1 MIFHGV
7 SLSVIHA
14 AVEGGRQTS
23 YRWVFYSVHLLV
35 RLTTNC
41 TKALRKAM
49 AVAGCP
55 DYFLHHP
62 NYQQDNVDRASN
74 HRQTDIIGPA
84 SFQQST
90 NRSSPSH
97 QDDDV
102 DLEALVNDMN
112 SSLESLYS
120 TCSGQQPESTP
131 LLHNGQT
138 SSSQHHH
145 ILHHHYA
152 QHSQPRQGHHSHA
165 LGHISLEPPSSSSSA
180 DSPQTSLRR
189 SQPMHILAVR
199 RLQEEEQQLRTS
211 SLPAIPNPFPELCSP
226 ASSPVLSPGSLPP
239 GEPSTGKYVS
249 HNPPHNTSCFY
260 GMQAGF
266 WAPKTQVS
274 DNSLYVCICIGL

>member
-1 MIFHGV
+1 
-7 SLSVIHA
+7 
-14 AVEGGRQTS
+14 
-23 YRWVFYSVHLLV
+23 
-35 RLTTNC
+35 
-41 TKALRKAM
+41 M

-62 NYQQDNVDRASN
+62 NYQQDNIDRSSN
-74 HRQTDIIGPA
+74 HRQADLIGPG
-84 SFQQST
+84 FQQSA
-90 NRSSPSH
+90 NRSSPNH
-97 QDDDV
+97 QEDDV

-120 TCSGQQPESTP
+120 TCSGQQTESTP
-131 LLHNGQT
+131 LLHNGET
-138 SSSQHHH
+138 SSSHQHHH
-145 ILHHHYA
+145 HHQQQQQQQQHHH
-152 QHSQPRQGHHSHA
+152 HHHPRQGQHSHA
-165 LGHISLEPPSSSSSA
+165 LSHISPEPPSSSSSSA

-249 HNPPHNTSCFY
+249 QTPS
-260 GMQAGF
+260 
-266 WAPKTQVS
+266 KTRCRNFISPQK
-274 DNSLYVCICIGL
+274 L